1 MDAYVEV
8 VHEDGRKDR
17 FPIEGAQVTLGKSG
31 TAGISLPT
39 SSELELEHLLIAPR
53 GRDGC
58 WVSTSQGARTPTKM
72 KGKPFESG
80 MVPWNSELT
89 IGSVRIKITN
99 KKPSKGGEGPSKVVI
114 LGGIGILAVV
124 LLMFLK
130 PGQESLPSGEGIEP
144 PDLFASLPTSC
155 DEGDAA
161 EAAERLEYAAHSRGD
176 RYSYDPQD
184 GVHAVMLYAQA
195 KACYEEAG
203 DTERAE
209 VMDDTR
215 RSMQE
220 KIDADFAAIRLRLHH
235 ALSVEDWE
243 AAEREAE
250 ALDALTSEM
259 GEEDPYVAWLDRLL
273 RIVRANAR
281 YRPETEEDTAG

>member
-8 VHEDGRKDR
+8 VYEDGRKDR

-39 SSELELEHLLIAPR
+39 SGELELEHLLIAPR
-53 GRDGC
+53 GKEGC
-58 WVSTSQGARTPTKM
+58 WVSTSQGARTPTKL
-72 KGKPFESG
+72 KGKAFESG
-80 MVPWNSELT
+80 MVGWGSELV
-89 IGSVRIKITN
+89 IGSVRIKLTN

-114 LGGIGILAVV
+114 LGGLAIVAVV
-124 LLMFLK
+124 LLMVLK

-144 PDLFASLPTSC
+144 PDLFATLPSEC
-155 DEGDAA
+155 SEDDPAD
-161 EAAERLEYAAHSRGD
+161 AAERLEYAAHSRGD

-184 GVHAVMLYAQA
+184 GVMAVMLYAEA
-195 KACYEEAG
+195 KACYEAAG
-203 DTERAE
+203 DSERAE
-209 VMDDTR
+209 VMDQSR
-215 RSMQE
+215 QAMQE
-220 KIDADFAAIRLRLHH
+220 KVNADFAAIRLRLHH

-250 ALDALTSEM
+250 ALDALTDEL
-259 GEEDPYVAWLDRLL
+259 GDEEPYTAWLDRVL

-281 YRPETEEDTAG
+281 YRPATEEG

>member
-39 SSELELEHLLIAPR
+39 SGELELEHLLIAPR
-53 GRDGC
+53 GKEGC

-89 IGSVRIKITN
+89 IGSVRIKLTN
-99 KKPSKGGEGPSKVVI
+99 KKPSKGGGEGPSKVVI
-114 LGGIGILAVV
+114 LGGVAIAAVV
-124 LLMFLK
+124 AVMFLK

-144 PDLFASLPTSC
+144 PDLFASLPTTC
-155 DEGDAA
+155 DDDDAA
-161 EAAERLEYAAHSRGD
+161 SAAERLEYAAHSRGD

-184 GVHAVMLYAQA
+184 GVQAVMLYAQA
-195 KACYEEAG
+195 KACYEQAG
-203 DTERAE
+203 NSERAE
-209 VMDDTR
+209 VMEESR
-215 RSMQE
+215 QAMQG
-220 KIDADFAAIRLRLHH
+220 KVDADFAAIRLRLHH
-235 ALSVEDWE
+235 ALSVEDWDV
-243 AAEREAE
+243 AEREAE
-250 ALDALTSEM
+250 ALDALTSDM
-259 GEEDPYVAWLDRLL
+259 PEEDPYVGWLDRVL

-281 YRPETEEDTAG
+281 YRPAEEEG

>member
-39 SSELELEHLLIAPR
+39 SGELELEHLLIAPR
-53 GRDGC
+53 GREGC
-58 WVSTSQGARTPTKM
+58 WVSTSQGARTPTKL

-80 MVPWNSELT
+80 MVPWGAELT
-89 IGSVRIKITN
+89 IGTIRIKLTN
-99 KKPSKGGEGPSKVVI
+99 KKPSKGGGEGPSKVVL
-114 LGGIGILAVV
+114 LGGVAIVAVV

-130 PGQESLPSGEGIEP
+130 PGQDSVPSGEGIEP
-144 PDLFASLPTSC
+144 PDLFASLPTTC
-155 DEGDAA
+155 EDGDAS

-184 GVHAVMLYAQA
+184 GVQAVMLYAQA
-195 KACYEEAG
+195 KACYEQAG
-203 DTERAE
+203 DSERAE
-209 VMDDTR
+209 VMEESR
-215 RSMQE
+215 VAMQE
-220 KIDADFAAIRLRLHH
+220 KVDADFAAIRLRLHH

-250 ALDALTSEM
+250 AIDALTNELA
-259 GEEDPYVAWLDRLL
+259 EDDPYVEWLDRVL

-281 YRPETEEDTAG
+281 YRPQTEEG

>member
-39 SSELELEHLLIAPR
+39 SGELELEHLLIAPR
-53 GRDGC
+53 GKEGC

-80 MVPWNSELT
+80 MVPWNTELI

-99 KKPSKGGEGPSKVVI
+99 RKPSKGGEGPSKVVI
-114 LGGIGILAVV
+114 LGGVAIAAVV
-124 LLMFLK
+124 ALLFLK
-130 PGQESLPSGEGIEP
+130 PGQESLPSGEGIDP
-144 PDLFASLPTSC
+144 PDLFTALPSEC
-155 DEGDAA
+155 AEGDAGA
-161 EAAERLEYAAHSRGD
+161 AAERFEYAAHSRGD

-184 GVHAVMLYAQA
+184 GVKAVMLYAQA
-195 KACYEEAG
+195 KACYEAAG
-203 DTERAE
+203 ESERA
-209 VMDDTR
+209 DTMNEAR
-215 RSMQE
+215 QTMQE
-220 KIDADFAAIRLRLHH
+220 KVDADFAAIRLRLHH

-259 GEEDPYVAWLDRLL
+259 SDEDPYVAWLDRVL

-281 YRPETEEDTAG
+281 YRPAEEEG